1 MSHNKRRSRSSPLT
15 AVLAVILFLAGIAA
29 VGASLWMQENEITTG
44 AEAYETLSQQL
55 KLPDTTEEAPDVQE
69 ADDPE
74 NTVQDAQPV
83 QTPEEQPSAEESIVE
98 LPAEITEEPSVTVIP
113 PLPVVTTEPAVQET
127 TPTTQPVIS
136 KPFDSNMGYTG
147 ADLDACKAINSDF
160 IGWLQIPGT
169 KVDYPVVLTNDVD
182 YYLDH
187 TFDRQE
193 NIIGCLFSLGKS
205 DYSTPSRNIAVYGHH
220 MRRSRS
226 TTMFQPLHEYKSAS
240 FRNAHADITFDTLY
254 GSRSYTVFAVINKR
268 ESDWDASA
276 ADFASDAD
284 YQAFLDRVQDWS
296 LYDTGVHVSTDDHIL
311 TLITCDRD
319 YHSDDGQLV
328 VMAVQN

>member
-98 LPAEITEEPSVTVIP
+98 LPAEITEEPSVTVIS

-136 KPFDSNMGYTG
+136 KPASGNSGYTG

-193 NIIGCLFSLGKS
+193 NIIGCLFSLDKS

-328 VMAVQN
+328 VIAVQN

>member
-55 KLPDTTEEAPDVQE
+55 KLPDTTEETSDVQE
-69 ADDPE
+69 TDDPE
-74 NTVQDAQPV
+74 NTVQDTQSV

-98 LPAEITEEPSVTVIP
+98 LPAEITEEPSVTVVP

-136 KPFDSNMGYTG
+136 KPASGNSGYTG

-284 YQAFLDRVQDWS
+284 YQVFLDRVQDWS

>member
-55 KLPDTTEEAPDVQE
+55 KLPDTTEEMPDAQE
-69 ADDPE
+69 PDDPE
-74 NTVQDAQPV
+74 NTVQDTQSV

-127 TPTTQPVIS
+127 TPTMQPVIS
-136 KPFDSNMGYTG
+136 KPASGNSGYTG

>member
-55 KLPDTTEEAPDVQE
+55 KLPDTTEETPDVQE
-69 ADDPE
+69 TDDPE
-74 NTVQDAQPV
+74 NTVQDTQSV

-98 LPAEITEEPSVTVIP
+98 LPAEIMEEPSVTVVP

-127 TPTTQPVIS
+127 TPTTQPAIS
-136 KPFDSNMGYTG
+136 KPASGNSGYTG

-284 YQAFLDRVQDWS
+284 YQVFLDRVQDWS

>member
-1 MSHNKRRSRSSPLT
+1 MSPNKRRSRSSPLT

-55 KLPDTTEEAPDVQE
+55 KLPDITEETPDVQE
-69 ADDPE
+69 PDDPE
-74 NTVQDAQPV
+74 NTVQDSQSV

-127 TPTTQPVIS
+127 TPTMQPVIS
-136 KPFDSNMGYTG
+136 KPASGNSGYTG
-147 ADLDACKAINSDF
+147 ADLDACQAINSDF

>member
-69 ADDPE
+69 PDDPE

-127 TPTTQPVIS
+127 TPTMQPVIS
-136 KPFDSNMGYTG
+136 KPASGNSGYTG

>member
-1 MSHNKRRSRSSPLT
+1 MAHNKRRSRSSSLT
-15 AVLAVILFLAGIAA
+15 AALAVILFLAGIAA

-55 KLPDTTEEAPDVQE
+55 KLPDTTEETPDVQE
-69 ADDPE
+69 TDDPE
-74 NTVQDAQPV
+74 NTVQDTQSV
-83 QTPEEQPSAEESIVE
+83 QTPEEQTSAEESIVE

-127 TPTTQPVIS
+127 TPTMQPVIS
-136 KPFDSNMGYTG
+136 KPASGNSGYTG
-147 ADLDACKAINSDF
+147 ADLDACKTINSDF

>member
-55 KLPDTTEEAPDVQE
+55 KLPDTTEETPDVQE
-69 ADDPE
+69 PDDPE
-74 NTVQDAQPV
+74 NTVQDTQSV

-98 LPAEITEEPSVTVIP
+98 LPAEITEEPSVTVIS

-136 KPFDSNMGYTG
+136 KPASGNSSYTG

-284 YQAFLDRVQDWS
+284 YQAFLDRVQEWS

>member
-44 AEAYETLSQQL
+44 EEAYETLSQQL
-55 KLPDTTEEAPDVQE
+55 KLPDTTEEKPDVQE
-69 ADDPE
+69 PDDPE
-74 NTVQDAQPV
+74 NTVQDSQSVQP
-83 QTPEEQPSAEESIVE
+83 PEEQPSAEESIVE
-98 LPAEITEEPSVTVIP
+98 LPAEITEEPSVAVIP

-127 TPTTQPVIS
+127 TPTAQPVIS
-136 KPFDSNMGYTG
+136 KPASSNSGYTG
-147 ADLDACKAINSDF
+147 ADLDACKAVNSDF

-254 GSRSYTVFAVINKR
+254 GSCSYTVFAVINKR

-284 YQAFLDRVQDWS
+284 YQAFLDRVQEWS

>member
-1 MSHNKRRSRSSPLT
+1 MSHNKRRSRSSSLT

-55 KLPDTTEEAPDVQE
+55 KLPDTTEETPDVQE
-69 ADDPE
+69 PDDHD
-74 NTVQDAQPV
+74 NTVQDTQSV
-83 QTPEEQPSAEESIVE
+83 QTPDEQPSAEESIVE

-136 KPFDSNMGYTG
+136 KPSNGNSGHTG

-284 YQAFLDRVQDWS
+284 YQAFLDRVQEWS

>member
-1 MSHNKRRSRSSPLT
+1 MSHNKRRSRTSPLT

-29 VGASLWMQENEITTG
+29 VGASLWMQKNEITTG

-55 KLPDTTEEAPDVQE
+55 KLPSTTEEAPDVQE
-69 ADDPE
+69 PDKPE
-74 NTVQDAQPV
+74 NTVQDAELE
-83 QTPEEQPSAEESIVE
+83 QTPEEQLSADETIVE
-98 LPAEITEEPSVTVIP
+98 LPAEMTEEPSVTDIP
-113 PLPVVTTEPAVQET
+113 PLPGVTTEPAVQET
-127 TPTTQPVIS
+127 TPTAQPVIS
-136 KPFDSNMGYTG
+136 KPASGNSGYTG

-205 DYSTPSRNIAVYGHH
+205 DYSMPSRNIAVYGHH

>member
-1 MSHNKRRSRSSPLT
+1 MT
-15 AVLAVILFLAGIAA
+15 AVLAVILLFIGLVAIAA
-29 VGASLWMQENEITTG
+29 SMWMQEQQIELG
-44 AEAYETLSQQL
+44 AEEYDALSQQL
-55 KLPDTTEEAPDVQE
+55 KMPAAADVLPNESSAAETAE
-69 ADDPE
+69 
-74 NTVQDAQPV
+74 PV
-83 QTPEEQPSAEESIVE
+83 QTVPTFPQDEPKAEPEMTTAVLVEPAITQIPSS
-98 LPAEITEEPSVTVIP
+98 PAPTDV
-113 PLPVVTTEPAVQET
+113 PAVQNEDADDL
-127 TPTTQPVIS
+127 PVA
-136 KPFDSNMGYTG
+136 SNPRSSNSGYTG
-147 ADLDACKAINSDF
+147 ADLAACKATNSDF
-160 IGWLQIPGT
+160 IGWLNIPGT

-187 TFDRQE
+187 TFNHQE
-193 NIIGCLFSLGKS
+193 SIIGCLFSLGKT

-240 FRNAHADITFDTLY
+240 FRNAHADILFDTLY

-284 YQAFLDRVQDWS
+284 FQAFLDRALAWS
-296 LYDTGVHVSTDDHIL
+296 LYDTGVPVSADDHIL

-319 YHSDDGQLV
+319 YDSDNGQLV

>member
-98 LPAEITEEPSVTVIP
+98 LPAEITEEPSVTVIS

-136 KPFDSNMGYTG
+136 KPASGNSGYTG

-276 ADFASDAD
+276 ADFASNAD

>member
-1 MSHNKRRSRSSPLT
+1 MPDEQAPAST
-15 AVLAVILFLAGIAA
+15 EIL
-29 VGASLWMQENEITTG
+29 
-44 AEAYETLSQQL
+44 
-55 KLPDTTEEAPDVQE
+55 P
-69 ADDPE
+69 
-74 NTVQDAQPV
+74 QDESPV
-83 QTPEEQPSAEESIVE
+83 QTPNEFPEAEEPITAQPVE
-98 LPAEITEEPSVTVIP
+98 NTAEPTITVVP
-113 PLPVVTTEPAVQET
+113 PLPMTTDAPAVQET
-127 TPTTQPVIS
+127 TPTTQPVIR
-136 KPFDSNMGYTG
+136 KPSSGNSGYTG

-187 TFDRQE
+187 TFNHQE

-205 DYSTPSRNIAVYGHH
+205 DYSAPSRNIAVYGHH

-226 TTMFQPLHEYKSAS
+226 TTMFQPLHEYKNAD
-240 FRNAHADITFDTLY
+240 FRKSHADIYFDTRY
-254 GSRSYTVFAVINKR
+254 GFRSYTVFAVINKR

-276 ADFASDAD
+276 ADFASESD
-284 YQAFLDRVQDWS
+284 YQAFLDRAMEWS
-296 LYDTGVHVSTDDHIL
+296 LYDTGVQVSTDDHIL
-311 TLITCDRD
+311 TLITCDRN

>member
-29 VGASLWMQENEITTG
+29 VGASLWMQENKITTG

-98 LPAEITEEPSVTVIP
+98 LPAEITEEPSVTVIS

-136 KPFDSNMGYTG
+136 KPASGNSGYTG

-276 ADFASDAD
+276 ADFASNAD

>member
-98 LPAEITEEPSVTVIP
+98 LPAEITEEPSVTVIS

-127 TPTTQPVIS
+127 TPTTQPAIS
-136 KPFDSNMGYTG
+136 KPASGNSGYTG

>member
-55 KLPDTTEEAPDVQE
+55 KLPDTTEETPDVQE
-69 ADDPE
+69 TDDPE
-74 NTVQDAQPV
+74 NTVQDTQSV

-98 LPAEITEEPSVTVIP
+98 LPAEIMEEPSVTVVP

-127 TPTTQPVIS
+127 TPTTQPAIS
-136 KPFDSNMGYTG
+136 KPASGNSGYTG
-147 ADLDACKAINSDF
+147 ADLDACKTINSDF
-160 IGWLQIPGT
+160 IGWLQIRGT

>member
-1 MSHNKRRSRSSPLT
+1 MSHKQRSTRSSPMT
-15 AVLAVILFLAGIAA
+15 AVLAVILLLAGIAA
-29 VGASLWMQENEITTG
+29 IVASLWMQEQQIELG
-44 AEAYETLSQQL
+44 AEEYDVLSQQL
-55 KLPDTTEEAPDVQE
+55 KLPAATEEMPDEQAP
-69 ADDPE
+69 ATPE
-74 NTVQDAQPV
+74 IPPQDESPMQKSDELPETEEPITAQPV
-83 QTPEEQPSAEESIVE
+83 ESTAE
-98 LPAEITEEPSVTVIP
+98 PTITVVP
-113 PLPVVTTEPAVQET
+113 PLPMTTDVPAVQEA

-136 KPFDSNMGYTG
+136 KPSSDNSGYTG

-187 TFDRQE
+187 TFNHQE
-193 NIIGCLFSLGKS
+193 NIIGCLFSLCKT
-205 DYSTPSRNIAVYGHH
+205 DYSAPSRNIAVYGHH

-254 GSRSYTVFAVINKR
+254 GSHSYTVFAVINKR

-276 ADFASDAD
+276 ADFASEAD
-284 YQAFLDRVQDWS
+284 YQAFLDRAMEWS
-296 LYDTGVHVSTDDHIL
+296 LYDTGVSVSTDDHIL

>member
-1 MSHNKRRSRSSPLT
+1 MSHNKRRSPSSPLT

-55 KLPDTTEEAPDVQE
+55 KLPDTTEETPDVQE
-69 ADDPE
+69 PDDPE
-74 NTVQDAQPV
+74 NTVQETQSV

-127 TPTTQPVIS
+127 TPTMQPVIS
-136 KPFDSNMGYTG
+136 KPASDNSGYTG

-240 FRNAHADITFDTLY
+240 FRNTHADITFDTLY

-284 YQAFLDRVQDWS
+284 YQAFLDRVQEWS

>member
-55 KLPDTTEEAPDVQE
+55 KLPDTTEETSDVQE
-69 ADDPE
+69 TDDPE
-74 NTVQDAQPV
+74 NTVQDTQSV

-98 LPAEITEEPSVTVIP
+98 LPAEITEEPSVTVVP

-136 KPFDSNMGYTG
+136 KPASGNSGYTG

-284 YQAFLDRVQDWS
+284 YQAFLDRVQEWS

>member
-55 KLPDTTEEAPDVQE
+55 KLPDTTEETPDVQE
-69 ADDPE
+69 PDDPE
-74 NTVQDAQPV
+74 NTVQDTQSV

-98 LPAEITEEPSVTVIP
+98 LPTEIAEEPSVTVIP
-113 PLPVVTTEPAVQET
+113 PLPVVTTEPVVQET

-136 KPFDSNMGYTG
+136 KPASGNSGYTG

-284 YQAFLDRVQDWS
+284 YQAFLDRVQEWS
-296 LYDTGVHVSTDDHIL
+296 LYDTGVHVSTDEHIL

>member
-55 KLPDTTEEAPDVQE
+55 KLPDTTEEAPDVRE
-69 ADDPE
+69 PDDPE
-74 NTVQDAQPV
+74 NTVQDAQSV
-83 QTPEEQPSAEESIVE
+83 QTPEEQASAEESIVE

-127 TPTTQPVIS
+127 TPTTQPAIS
-136 KPFDSNMGYTG
+136 KPASGNSGYTG
-147 ADLDACKAINSDF
+147 ADLDACKAVNSDF

-254 GSRSYTVFAVINKR
+254 GSCSYTVFAVINKR

-284 YQAFLDRVQDWS
+284 YQAFLDRVQEWS

>member
-15 AVLAVILFLAGIAA
+15 AALAVILFLAGIAA

-55 KLPDTTEEAPDVQE
+55 KLPDTTEETPDVQE
-69 ADDPE
+69 PDDPE
-74 NTVQDAQPV
+74 NTVQDTQSV
-83 QTPEEQPSAEESIVE
+83 QMPEGQPSAEESIVA

-136 KPFDSNMGYTG
+136 KPASGNSGYTG

-284 YQAFLDRVQDWS
+284 YQAFLDRVQEWS

>member
-1 MSHNKRRSRSSPLT
+1 MSPHMRRSRSSPVT
-15 AVLAVILFLAGIAA
+15 AVLAVILLFAGLSTI
-29 VGASLWMQENEITTG
+29 VLSLWMQEQQIKLG
-44 AEAYETLSQQL
+44 AEEYDALSQQL
-55 KLPDTTEEAPDVQE
+55 KQP
-69 ADDPE
+69 
-74 NTVQDAQPV
+74 TVTDISPN
-83 QTPEEQPSAEESIVE
+83 
-98 LPAEITEEPSVTVIP
+98 EPSTAETAEPMSTDFASQSDQPIVIAPAVMLVPSP
-113 PLPVVTTEPAVQET
+113 PVSTDGPAVQDEYEHD
-127 TPTTQPVIS
+127 QPAIS
-136 KPFDSNMGYTG
+136 EPFVGGRSGYTG
-147 ADLDACKAINSDF
+147 ADLAACKATNSDF

-182 YYLDH
+182 YYLGH
-187 TFDRQE
+187 TFNHQE

-205 DYSTPSRNIAVYGHH
+205 DYSAPSRNIAVYGHH
-220 MRRSRS
+220 MRRSRA

-240 FRNAHADITFDTLY
+240 IRNAHADISFDTLY

-276 ADFASDAD
+276 ADFASEAD
-284 YQAFLDRVQDWS
+284 YQAFLDRALEWS
-296 LYDTGVHVSTDDHIL
+296 LYDTGVQVSADDHIL

>member
-98 LPAEITEEPSVTVIP
+98 LPAEITEEPSVTVIS

-136 KPFDSNMGYTG
+136 KPASGNSGYTG

-284 YQAFLDRVQDWS
+284 YQAFLDRVQEWS
-296 LYDTGVHVSTDDHIL
+296 LYDTGVHVSTYDHIL